1 MTGSSFREFAELCEK
16 LAETSERNAKI
27 QLVASYLKALSPED
41 AKAAAYLLVGNP
53 SGEKRREPIN
63 VGWATV
69 SEALEGGKVATL
81 LQSELTIQDVLQLLR
96 SMAKQEGPGSRGMK
110 KAILQSLLSRAGPLE
125 EKWLLRI
132 IFGEM
137 RHGVSHGLLLDA
149 LAQVAGVDAERIR
162 RFDMLVGDLGEL
174 AEKTLKRELETVE
187 LKPFNPV
194 KPMLAEMAQSV
205 KEALIE
211 HGGKTIFEPK
221 YDGVRLQIH
230 ISGGEVRLYTRR
242 LTEVT
247 KSLPDVEEAI
257 RKGVRCREAII
268 DGEVMAVDERNRP
281 LPFQETMK
289 RLGREKEVEKAAA
302 EIPLRLQL
310 FDLLLLEGRP
320 CIDKP
325 LTERRRLLEEITVD
339 KHLLTPQLL
348 TESPEEAGAF
358 LSNVVEQGYEGV
370 MAKDPRSL
378 YTPGR
383 RGGKWLKVKPAD
395 TLDVVII
402 AAEWG
407 HGRRRGWLSNYHLAV
422 LDEETGR
429 FEMVGKTFKGLT
441 DKEFE
446 EITSYLQSIK
456 IKDMEW
462 GVVVRPELVV
472 EVAYNEIQQSPHYR
486 SGYALR
492 FARVTRIRWDKH
504 PQEVDTLQRLKTLY
518 EKQFEKKGRLNT
530 GE

>member
-1 MTGSSFREFAELCEK
+1 MTGSRFRDFAEVCEK
-16 LAETSERNAKI
+16 LAEISERNAKI
-27 QLVASYLKALSPED
+27 QLVANYLRSLSPED
-41 AKAAAYLLVGNP
+41 ARIAAYLLVGRP
-53 SGEKRREPIN
+53 SGEKEREPIN

-69 SEALEGGKVATL
+69 SEVLESGKVATL
-81 LQSELTIQDVLQLLR
+81 LQTELTLQEVWQALR
-96 SMAKQEGPGSRGMK
+96 NVAKQEGAGSRERK
-110 KAILQSLLSRAGPLE
+110 KSILQSLFSRADELE
-125 EKWLLRI
+125 TKWLLRI

-149 LAQVAGVDAERIR
+149 LAQVAGVDAEQIR
-162 RFDMLVGDLGEL
+162 RLDMLVGDIGEL
-174 AEKTLKRELETVE
+174 TEKTIRKELNTIE
-187 LKPFNPV
+187 LRLFNPV

-205 KEALIE
+205 KEALVE
-211 HGGKTIFEPK
+211 HGGQTILEPK
-221 YDGVRLQIH
+221 YDGVRIQIH
-230 ISGGEVRLYTRR
+230 INNGEIRLYTRR

-247 KSLPDVEEAI
+247 KSLPDVVETI
-257 RKGVRCREAII
+257 RRGIRCRNAIL
-268 DGEVMAVDERNRP
+268 DSEVMAVDERGRS

-289 RLGREKEVEKAAA
+289 RLGRERDVEEAVA
-302 EIPLRLQL
+302 EIPLKLQL
-310 FDLLLLEGRP
+310 FDILLLDDKP

-325 LTERRRLLEEITVD
+325 LTGRRRLLEEITLD
-339 KHLLTPQLL
+339 KQLLTPQLL
-348 TESPEEAGAF
+348 TSNPEEAEEF
-358 LSNVVEQGYEGV
+358 LKRSVERGYEGV

-407 HGRRRGWLSNYHLAV
+407 HGRRQGWLSNYHLAV
-422 LDEETGR
+422 LNEDTGQ

-446 EITSYLQSIK
+446 ELTRYLQSIK
-456 IKDMEW
+456 VKDTEW

-472 EVAYNEIQQSPHYR
+472 EVAYNEIQRSPHYR

-504 PQEVDTLQRLKTLY
+504 PQEADTLQRLKTLY